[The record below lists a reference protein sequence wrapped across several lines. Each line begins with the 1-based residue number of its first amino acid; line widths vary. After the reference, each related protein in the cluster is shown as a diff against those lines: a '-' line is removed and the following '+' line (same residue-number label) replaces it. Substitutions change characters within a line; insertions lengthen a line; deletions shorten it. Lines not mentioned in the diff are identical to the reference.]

1 MKSSR
6 LFLRLFLLVS
16 WFFLCAFDDSF
27 EKKILALETSKTQL
41 ALESVESEQAQK
53 VLEIKH
59 LKSKSLAKL
68 VKVNP
73 KIITPAEGTESLA
86 KDNAVIERSEFDKPL
101 DLSLPFTSIETSDYK
116 AEKKA
121 KSQSE
126 ADDFF
131 ALKAKKKP
139 RSLELEGDF
148 LMSPEPEVEKQKTVD
163 GAGVVIN
170 LRP

>member
-1 MKSSR
+1 M
-6 LFLRLFLLVS
+6 
-16 WFFLCAFDDSF
+16 
-27 EKKILALETSKTQL
+27 
-41 ALESVESEQAQK
+41 
-53 VLEIKH
+53 
-59 LKSKSLAKL
+59 
-68 VKVNP
+68 KVNP
-73 KIITPAEGTESLA
+73 KIITPAKGTESLA
-86 KDNAVIERSEFDKPL
+86 KDNTVIERSEFDKPL

-121 KSQSE
+121 KSQTE

-131 ALKAKKKP
+131 ALKTKKKP